1 MYKKISKL
9 ITFFTLLF
17 TCVLLFAN
25 QISTENIRGES
36 IEFIDNINSL
46 SNITNNPEHAL
57 EEPKSLWKRIEAG
70 FKLENQDSK
79 REQDYMKWY
88 QSRPEYVER
97 MIDRS
102 SKYLYH
108 VVEEV
113 EKRNMPME
121 IALLPMI
128 ESAYNPVAKSR
139 QKAVGMWQFIASTGR
154 LYGLEQD
161 WWQDKRRN
169 VIQSTSAALDYL
181 EKLHQTFGSW
191 ELALAA
197 YNAGEGR
204 IKRAIIKNTKR
215 KRKTDYYSLDLPR
228 ETKNYV
234 PKLMAIK
241 KIIMEPEKFQLF
253 IQNVPDAPYFKVVNV
268 PDEID
273 AAVAANMAQIS
284 LEEFQSLNP
293 EHNRP
298 LLKTK
303 LNSQDILLP
312 ITAIETFKEN
322 LEKNTNSLTQ
332 WIIYEPIKGEKVS
345 YVAKKFGIDI
355 KSLTKIN
362 QLRSNENL
370 KNKIILIPN
379 SPEALDNYP
388 INMDSLYSYSTI
400 VTHKVKKG
408 ETLSK
413 IALIYNIPL
422 KDLMEFNELKS
433 AKIIVGSYI
442 DIPK

>member
-1 MYKKISKL
+1 MFKKISKL
-9 ITFFTLLF
+9 FIFITLFFF
-17 TCVLLFAN
+17 SVLLTADEVTN
-25 QISTENIRGES
+25 ENVRGES
-36 IEFIDNINSL
+36 IEYLENIITP
-46 SNITNNPEHAL
+46 NITSDNSEHTL
-57 EEPKSLWKRIEAG
+57 EAPKSLWKRIEAG
-70 FKLENQDSK
+70 FKLESQENK
-79 REQDYMKWY
+79 REQDYLKWY

-97 MIDRS
+97 MIERS

-139 QKAVGMWQFIASTGR
+139 QKAVGMWQFISSTGR
-154 LYGLEQD
+154 LYGLEQN

-215 KRKTDYYSLDLPR
+215 KQKTDYYSLDLPR

-234 PKLMAIK
+234 PKLLAVK

-253 IQNVPDAPYFKVVNV
+253 IQNIPDTPYFKVVNI

-273 AAVAANMAQIS
+273 AVVAANMAKIS
-284 LEEFQSLNP
+284 LE
-293 EHNRP
+293 
-298 LLKTK
+298 
-303 LNSQDILLP
+303 
-312 ITAIETFKEN
+312 
-322 LEKNTNSLTQ
+322 
-332 WIIYEPIKGEKVS
+332 
-345 YVAKKFGIDI
+345 
-355 KSLTKIN
+355 
-362 QLRSNENL
+362 
-370 KNKIILIPN
+370 
-379 SPEALDNYP
+379 
-388 INMDSLYSYSTI
+388 
-400 VTHKVKKG
+400 
-408 ETLSK
+408 
-413 IALIYNIPL
+413 
-422 KDLMEFNELKS
+422 
-433 AKIIVGSYI
+433 
-442 DIPK
+442 

>member
-1 MYKKISKL
+1 MFKKISKL
-9 ITFFTLLF
+9 FIFITLFFF
-17 TCVLLFAN
+17 SVLLTADEVTN
-25 QISTENIRGES
+25 ENVRGES
-36 IEFIDNINSL
+36 IEYLENIITP
-46 SNITNNPEHAL
+46 NITSDNSEHTL
-57 EEPKSLWKRIEAG
+57 EAPKSLWKRIEAG
-70 FKLENQDSK
+70 FKLESQENK
-79 REQDYMKWY
+79 REQDYLNWY

-97 MIDRS
+97 MIERS

-154 LYGLEQD
+154 LYGLEQN

-215 KRKTDYYSLDLPR
+215 KQKTDYYSLDLPR

-234 PKLMAIK
+234 PKLLAVK

-253 IQNVPDAPYFKVVNV
+253 IQNIPDTPYFKVVNI

-273 AAVAANMAQIS
+273 AVVAANMAKIS

-298 LLKTK
+298 LLKAKFNT
-303 LNSQDILLP
+303 QDILLP
-312 ITAIETFKEN
+312 INAVETFKEN

-332 WIIYEPIKGEKVS
+332 WIIYEPTKGEKVS
-345 YVAKKFGIDI
+345 YIAKKFGIDI
-355 KSLTKIN
+355 KELIKIN
-362 QLRSNENL
+362 QLKSNENL

-379 SPEALDNYP
+379 SPEALNNYP
-388 INMDSLYSYSTI
+388 IGTENLYSYSTI
-400 VTHKVKKG
+400 VTHKVKNG
-408 ETLSK
+408 ETLSR
-413 IALIYNIPL
+413 IAKKYNIPL

-433 AKIIVGSYI
+433 TKIIVDSYI